1 MKLEPLPLPHPT
13 TFFMPLLLRQLNLN
27 SFSCVFFLSVVM
39 SLNFN
44 QFFIFLS
51 ALQIA
56 EF

>member
-13 TFFMPLLLRQLNLN
+13 TFLLRQLNLN